1 MSDAEIFIPPE
12 SRLERQQILRDFF
25 IKEKEFSPLIK
36 TENYENAFLP
46 ELLSK
51 KGYKLLLIP
60 EIEEGDFKLV
70 GTTTIVAALV
80 DMNTGKILNI
90 ASDYNGQIIY
100 GEEVLSRVEFAR
112 TRKDGIEILQKAVID
127 SINKLIDN
135 LLQGYSSS
143 NRIYDIVVAGNTLMT
158 HFFLGKDVEYLFESE
173 IIKRESYKA
182 KANNLGLKANKNAE
196 VCSLPSVS
204 KFIGGDVVGGV
215 LAAKIVDSGRISLF
229 VDLGTN
235 GEIILGSEGWIMSA
249 SVASGPAFEGYEIK
263 HGSRAVT
270 GAIDHVWSENG
281 EIKYSVIGNTK
292 PRSICGSGL
301 IDLLAELFKKGIV
314 DFQGNLKENPRVVST
329 TEKEF
334 VIVEAEKSATEK
346 PITLTQ
352 TDIDT
357 LIKSKA
363 AVCAGIAVLL
373 KKAGVS
379 IEDIEDFYIA
389 GAFGYYLNVENA
401 ITIGLFPEI
410 KAKIRQIGNGSLVGA
425 YLALNSNRKREL
437 AETIAK
443 IFSYFDLSTDADFID
458 EYRAALVL
466 PGRQELFPS
475 IYARFA

>member
-1 MSDAEIFIPPE
+1 
-12 SRLERQQILRDFF
+12 
-25 IKEKEFSPLIK
+25 
-36 TENYENAFLP
+36 
-46 ELLSK
+46 
-51 KGYKLLLIP
+51 
-60 EIEEGDFKLV
+60 
-70 GTTTIVAALV
+70 
-80 DMNTGKILNI
+80 
-90 ASDYNGQIIY
+90 
-100 GEEVLSRVEFAR
+100 
-112 TRKDGIEILQKAVID
+112 
-127 SINKLIDN
+127 
-135 LLQGYSSS
+135 
-143 NRIYDIVVAGNTLMT
+143 
-158 HFFLGKDVEYLFESE
+158 
-173 IIKRESYKA
+173 
-182 KANNLGLKANKNAE
+182 
-196 VCSLPSVS
+196 
-204 KFIGGDVVGGV
+204 FIGGDVVGGV

-281 EIKYSVIGNTK
+281 EIKYSVIGNAK